1 MHTGSIGRWS
11 RYEAQFDVMRWTLE
25 EKGECRSAATE
36 WYASPMADEST
47 ARPRRLSPE
56 FWAIVAVG
64 VTLFGQAALQNNRV
78 NDRIDRLQEGQAV
91 IRERLAAVEGQVGTA
106 RTANAGELAVVVEDA
121 VSSQTP

>member
-1 MHTGSIGRWS
+1 MT
-11 RYEAQFDVMRWTLE
+11 
-25 EKGECRSAATE
+25 
-36 WYASPMADEST
+36 DEST
-47 ARPRRLSPE
+47 TQPRRLSPE

-106 RTANAGELAVVVEDA
+106 GAVRTGELAVVVEDA
-121 VSSQTP
+121 VSQTP

>member
-1 MHTGSIGRWS
+1 
-11 RYEAQFDVMRWTLE
+11 
-25 EKGECRSAATE
+25 
-36 WYASPMADEST
+36 MAEEST

-91 IRERLAAVEGQVGTA
+91 IRERLAAVEGQVGTVG
-106 RTANAGELAVVVEDA
+106 TASAGELAVVVEGA
-121 VSSQTP
+121 VSQSP